1 MQEQI
6 NTVNDTLDKHD
17 NRLIF
22 LERVIWVMLGV
33 SIDNLDSL
41 PFIQS
46 FF

>member
-6 NTVNDTLDKHD
+6 NTINGTLGKHD
-17 NRLIF
+17 NRLTF

-33 SIDNLDSL
+33 GIDNLDSL

-46 FF
+46 LF